1 VPIKQTPVNVK
12 LSYLKLILS
21 LTELEEFADALLDQ
35 ISVEIN
41 EEKDIANLSARISE
55 DSDFAINFES
65 PQQIAHKIM
74 PELAQKI
81 TEFTGITPSHTI
93 TVEFP
98 GLEELKK
105 LKGRKVF
112 ATQDAREFVD
122 KLFIALAKQER
133 QSIAG
138 IIKEDTAKFLVY
150 STYAKSYISKIS
162 TTYGDYLDGTIHVN
176 NFVLSSYPQ
185 IILYK
190 QGKPYSLRYEGV
202 RSGYVGALK
211 MTILEE
217 LVHSIQNELY
227 EKNRQAVIEVN
238 QINEELAKIIL
249 NLDDSTANKLSE
261 YLQLPDVP
269 PEFPIAKRANL
280 FFTLNPDNFIV
291 NVLGPD
297 VMTFT
302 KVEID
307 PTISAMI
314 PQLLGIY
321 QRWLGPIQ
329 RHHAIFSTMEG
340 MAEFCV
346 QNILSNDEDF
356 AQYLTTFMGT
366 DISSYQVRKHMGKD
380 LTSLVYSSHGKNT
393 FQILMQNPPNTRE
406 LKDPQL
412 YLKRINQT

>member
-1 VPIKQTPVNVK
+1 M
-12 LSYLKLILS
+12 
-21 LTELEEFADALLDQ
+21 TELEEFADALLDQ
-35 ISVEIN
+35 ISVELN

-55 DSDFAINFES
+55 DPDFKVRFDTTREISERIL
-65 PQQIAHKIM
+65 PILM
-74 PELAQKI
+74 QKVA
-81 TEFTGITPSHTI
+81 EFTGITPPGDI
-93 TVEFP
+93 KLEFP
-98 GLEELKK
+98 GLEDLKK
-105 LKGRKVF
+105 IKGKKVF
-112 ATQDAREFVD
+112 AIPEVREFVD
-122 KLFIALAKQER
+122 KLFAALAKEER
-133 QSIAG
+133 QTIAS

-150 STYAKSYISKIS
+150 STYAKAYISKIS
-162 TTYGDYLDGTIHVN
+162 TTYGDYLDGTIYVN

-190 QGKPYSLRYEGV
+190 QGKPYELRYEMV
-202 RSGYVGALK
+202 KSGYIGALK

-217 LVHSIQNELY
+217 IVHSIQKNLY
-227 EKNRQAVIEVN
+227 DINKSAVIEVN
-238 QINEELAKIIL
+238 KINEELAKIIL
-249 NLDDSTANKLSE
+249 DLDDTTATKLSE

-269 PEFPIAKRANL
+269 AEFPIAKRANL

-307 PTISAMI
+307 PTISQMI
-314 PQLLGIY
+314 PQLLDIY
-321 QRWLGPIQ
+321 QRWLAPIQ
-329 RHHAIFSTMEG
+329 RHHAAFSTMEG

-346 QNILSNDEDF
+346 QNILADDDDF

-380 LTSLVYSSHGKNT
+380 LTQAVFEKHNKDT
-393 FQILMQNPPNTRE
+393 FRILIQNPPNTRE

-412 YLKRINQT
+412 YLKRIN

>member
-1 VPIKQTPVNVK
+1 M
-12 LSYLKLILS
+12 
-21 LTELEEFADALLDQ
+21 TELEEFADALLDQ
-35 ISVEIN
+35 ISVELN

-55 DSDFAINFES
+55 DPDFKVKFETTA
-65 PQQIAHKIM
+65 QISEQIL
-74 PELAQKI
+74 PVLRQKV
-81 TEFTGITPSHTI
+81 TEFTGISPSPDI
-93 TVEFP
+93 KIEYP
-98 GLEELKK
+98 NLEELKK
-105 LKGRKVF
+105 IKGRKVF
-112 ATQDAREFVD
+112 ATPDARNFVD
-122 KLFIALAKQER
+122 RLFAALAKEER

-150 STYAKSYISKIS
+150 STYAKAYISKIS
-162 TTYGDYLDGTIHVN
+162 TTYGDYLDGMIYVN

-190 QGKPYSLRYEGV
+190 QGKPYNLRFEMV
-202 RSGYVGALK
+202 NSGYVGALK

-217 LVHSIQNELY
+217 LVHSIQHNLY
-227 EKNRQAVIEVN
+227 EQNKLAVIEVN
-238 QINEELAKIIL
+238 KINEELAKIIL
-249 NLDDSTANKLSE
+249 SLDDNTANKLSE

-269 PEFPIAKRANL
+269 SEFPIAKRANL

-307 PTISAMI
+307 PTISSMV
-314 PQLLGIY
+314 PQLLDIY

-329 RHHAIFSTMEG
+329 RHHAAFSTMEG

-346 QNILSNDEDF
+346 QNILSEDEDF
-356 AQYLTTFMGT
+356 AQYLNQFMGT

-380 LTSLVYSSHGKNT
+380 LTRAVYNKYGKET
-393 FQILMQNPPNTRE
+393 FQILIQDPPNTRE

-412 YLKRINQT
+412 YLKRISKE

>member
-1 VPIKQTPVNVK
+1 M
-12 LSYLKLILS
+12 
-21 LTELEEFADALLDQ
+21 TELEEFADALLDQ

-41 EEKDIANLSARISE
+41 EEKDIANLSSRISE
-55 DSDFAINFES
+55 DPEFAVKFET
-65 PQQIAHKIM
+65 PEQIAQKIM
-74 PELAQKI
+74 PELKQKI
-81 TEFTGITPSHTI
+81 VEFTGISPSQDI
-93 TVEFP
+93 KIEFP
-98 GLEELKK
+98 DLENLKK
-105 LKGRKVF
+105 IKGRKVF
-112 ATQDAREFVD
+112 ATQDAIEFVN
-122 KLFIALAKQER
+122 KLFAALAGQER
-133 QSIAG
+133 QSIAAT
-138 IIKEDTAKFLVY
+138 IKEDTAKFLVY

-162 TTYGDYLDGTIHVN
+162 TTYGDYLDNTIYVN

-190 QGKPYSLRYEGV
+190 QGKPYSLRYEIV
-202 RSGYVGALK
+202 KSGYIGALK

-217 LVHSIQNELY
+217 LVHSIQKNLY
-227 EKNRQAVIEVN
+227 DQNKAAVIEVN
-238 QINEELAKIIL
+238 KINEELAKIIL

-280 FFTLNPDNFIV
+280 FFALNPDNFIV

-314 PQLLGIY
+314 PQLLDIY

-329 RHHAIFSTMEG
+329 RHHAAFSTMEG

-346 QNILSNDEDF
+346 QSILANDDDF

-380 LTSLVYSSHGKNT
+380 LASAVYSKYGKET
-393 FQILMQNPPNTRE
+393 FTILIQNPPNTRE
-406 LKDPQL
+406 LKDSQL
-412 YLKRINQT
+412 YLKRISQK

>member
-1 VPIKQTPVNVK
+1 M
-12 LSYLKLILS
+12 
-21 LTELEEFADALLDQ
+21 TELEEFADALLDQ

-41 EEKDIANLSARISE
+41 EEKDISTLSSRISE
-55 DSDFAINFES
+55 DSDFDVKFES
-65 PQQIAHKIM
+65 PQQVTQRVKSDLVKKIS
-74 PELAQKI
+74 
-81 TEFTGITPSHTI
+81 EFTGISPSSNI
-93 TVEFP
+93 EIEFP
-98 GLEELKK
+98 NLEELKRI
-105 LKGRKVF
+105 KGKKVF
-112 ATQDAREFVD
+112 ATTDARDFVD
-122 KLFIALAKQER
+122 KLFSALAKQDR
-133 QSIAG
+133 QSIATV
-138 IIKEDTAKFLVY
+138 IKEDTAKFLVY

-162 TTYGDYLDGTIHVN
+162 TTYGDYLENTIYVN

-190 QGKPYSLRYEGV
+190 QGKPYNLRFDMV
-202 RSGYVGALK
+202 NSGYVGALK

-217 LVHSIQNELY
+217 LVHSIQTDLY
-227 EKNRQAVIEVN
+227 EQNKTAVVEVN
-238 QINEELAKIIL
+238 KINEELAKIIL
-249 NLDDSTANKLSE
+249 NLDDSIASKLAE

-307 PTISAMI
+307 PTISSMI
-314 PQLLGIY
+314 PQLLDIY

-329 RHHAIFSTMEG
+329 RHHAAFSTMEG

-346 QNILSNDEDF
+346 QKILADDEDF

-380 LTSLVYSSHGKNT
+380 LTNQVYSVHGKQT
-393 FQILMQNPPNTRE
+393 FEILIQNPPNTRE

-412 YLKRINQT
+412 YLKRISTK

>member
-1 VPIKQTPVNVK
+1 
-12 LSYLKLILS
+12 

-55 DSDFAINFES
+55 DPDFTIRFDT
-65 PQQIAHKIM
+65 PQQIAQKIM
-74 PELAQKI
+74 PDLARKLA
-81 TEFTGITPSHTI
+81 EFTGIAPSDTI
-93 TVEFP
+93 KVEFP
-98 GLEELKK
+98 SLEELKK

-122 KLFIALAKQER
+122 KLFAALAKQER
-133 QSIAG
+133 QSIAS

-190 QGKPYSLRYEGV
+190 RGKPYSLRYEGV
-202 RSGYVGALK
+202 KSGYVGALK

-217 LVHSIQNELY
+217 LVHSIQKELY
-227 EKNRQAVIEVN
+227 EKNKQAVIEVN

-249 NLDDSTANKLSE
+249 SLDDSTAGKLSE

-307 PTISAMI
+307 PTISSMI

-329 RHHAIFSTMEG
+329 KHHAIFSTMEG

-346 QNILSNDEDF
+346 QNILSNDDDF

-380 LTSLVYSSHGKNT
+380 LTSLVYATNGKNT
-393 FQILMQNPPNTRE
+393 FQVLMQNPPNTRE

-412 YLKRINQT
+412 YLKRINQK

>member
-1 VPIKQTPVNVK
+1 M
-12 LSYLKLILS
+12 
-21 LTELEEFADALLDQ
+21 TELEEFADALLDQ

-41 EEKDIANLSARISE
+41 EEKDISTLSSRISE
-55 DSDFAINFES
+55 DSDFDVKFES
-65 PQQIAHKIM
+65 PQQVTQRVKSDLVKKIS
-74 PELAQKI
+74 
-81 TEFTGITPSHTI
+81 EFTGISPSSNI
-93 TVEFP
+93 EIEFP
-98 GLEELKK
+98 NLEELKRI
-105 LKGRKVF
+105 KGKKVF
-112 ATQDAREFVD
+112 ATTDARGFVD
-122 KLFIALAKQER
+122 KLFSALAKQDR
-133 QSIAG
+133 QSIATV
-138 IIKEDTAKFLVY
+138 IKEDTAKFLVY

-162 TTYGDYLDGTIHVN
+162 TTYGDYLENTIYVN

-190 QGKPYSLRYEGV
+190 QGKPYNLRFDMV
-202 RSGYVGALK
+202 NSGYVGALK

-217 LVHSIQNELY
+217 LVHSIQTDLY
-227 EKNRQAVIEVN
+227 EQNKTAVVEVN
-238 QINEELAKIIL
+238 KINEELAKIIL
-249 NLDDSTANKLSE
+249 NLDDSIASKLAE

-307 PTISAMI
+307 PTISSMI
-314 PQLLGIY
+314 PQLLDIY

-329 RHHAIFSTMEG
+329 RHHAAFSTMEG

-346 QNILSNDEDF
+346 QKILADDEDF

-380 LTSLVYSSHGKNT
+380 LTNQVYSVHGKQT
-393 FQILMQNPPNTRE
+393 FEILIQNPPNTRE

-412 YLKRINQT
+412 YLKRISTK

>member
-1 VPIKQTPVNVK
+1 M
-12 LSYLKLILS
+12 
-21 LTELEEFADALLDQ
+21 TELEEFADALLDQ

-41 EEKDIANLSARISE
+41 EEKDIANLSSRIGE
-55 DSDFAINFES
+55 DSEFAVKFDTPE
-65 PQQIAHKIM
+65 QISQKIM
-74 PELAQKI
+74 PELRQKLAD
-81 TEFTGITPSHTI
+81 FTGIAPDQNIKT
-93 TVEFP
+93 EFP

-105 LKGRKVF
+105 VKGRKVF
-112 ATQDAREFVD
+112 STPEAREFVD
-122 KLFIALAKQER
+122 KLFAALAKQDR
-133 QSIAG
+133 QKIAS
-138 IIKEDTAKFLVY
+138 IIKEDTVKFFVY
-150 STYAKSYISKIS
+150 STYAKAYISKIS
-162 TTYGDYLDGTIHVN
+162 TTYGDYLDNTIFVN

-190 QGKPYSLRYEGV
+190 QGKPYSFRYNEV
-202 RSGYVGALK
+202 VSGYTGALK

-217 LVHSIQNELY
+217 LVHSIQKNLY
-227 EKNRQAVIEVN
+227 EQNKTAVIEVN
-238 QINEELAKIIL
+238 KINEELAKIIL
-249 NLDDSTANKLSE
+249 NLDDSTASKLSE

-269 PEFPIAKRANL
+269 AEFPIAKRANL
-280 FFTLNPDNFIV
+280 FFMLNPDNFIV

-307 PTISAMI
+307 PVISEMI
-314 PQLLGIY
+314 PQLLDIY

-329 RHHAIFSTMEG
+329 RHHAAFSTMEG

-346 QNILSNDEDF
+346 QNILANDDDF

-380 LTSLVYSSHGKNT
+380 LASLVYSQYGKET
-393 FQILMQNPPNTRE
+393 FSILIQNPPNTRE

-412 YLKRINQT
+412 YLKRINQK

>member
-1 VPIKQTPVNVK
+1 M
-12 LSYLKLILS
+12 
-21 LTELEEFADALLDQ
+21 TELEEFADALLDQ

-41 EEKDIANLSARISE
+41 EEKDISTLSSRISE
-55 DSDFAINFES
+55 DSDFDVKFES
-65 PQQIAHKIM
+65 PQQVTQRVKSDLVKKIS
-74 PELAQKI
+74 
-81 TEFTGITPSHTI
+81 EFTGISPSSNI
-93 TVEFP
+93 EIEFP
-98 GLEELKK
+98 NLEELKRI
-105 LKGRKVF
+105 KGKKVF
-112 ATQDAREFVD
+112 ATTDARDFVD
-122 KLFIALAKQER
+122 KLFSALAKQDR
-133 QSIAG
+133 QSIATV
-138 IIKEDTAKFLVY
+138 IKEDTAKFLVY

-162 TTYGDYLDGTIHVN
+162 TTYGDYLENTIYVN

-190 QGKPYSLRYEGV
+190 QGKPYNLRFDTV
-202 RSGYVGALK
+202 NSGYVGALK

-217 LVHSIQNELY
+217 LVHSIQTDLY
-227 EKNRQAVIEVN
+227 EQNKTAVVEVN
-238 QINEELAKIIL
+238 KINEELAKIIL
-249 NLDDSTANKLSE
+249 NLDDSIASKLAE

-307 PTISAMI
+307 PTISSMI
-314 PQLLGIY
+314 PQLLDIY

-329 RHHAIFSTMEG
+329 RHHAAFSTMEG

-346 QNILSNDEDF
+346 QKILADDEDF

-380 LTSLVYSSHGKNT
+380 LTNQVYSVHGKQT
-393 FQILMQNPPNTRE
+393 FEILIQDPPNTRE

-412 YLKRINQT
+412 YLKRISTK

>member
-1 VPIKQTPVNVK
+1 
-12 LSYLKLILS
+12 

-35 ISVEIN
+35 ISVELN
-41 EEKDIANLSARISE
+41 EEKDIATLSARISE
-55 DSDFAINFES
+55 DSDFTIKFDT
-65 PQQIAHKIM
+65 PQQIA
-74 PELAQKI
+74 QKI
-81 TEFTGITPSHTI
+81 APDLMQKVADYTGIAPNKDI
-93 TVEFP
+93 KIEFP

-105 LKGRKVF
+105 IKGRKVF
-112 ATQDAREFVD
+112 ATSEARGFVD
-122 KLFIALAKQER
+122 KLFSALARQER

-162 TTYGDYLDGTIHVN
+162 TTYGDYLDDAIYVN
-176 NFVLSSYPQ
+176 DFVLSSYPQ

-202 RSGYVGALK
+202 RSGYTGALK

-217 LVHSIQNELY
+217 MVHSIQKNLY
-227 EKNRQAVIEVN
+227 EQNRQAVIEVN

-249 NLDDSTANKLSE
+249 GLDDTTASKLSE

-307 PTISAMI
+307 PTISTML

-346 QNILSNDEDF
+346 QNILANDEDF

-380 LTSLVYSSHGKNT
+380 LTSLVYASYGKQT
-393 FQILMQNPPNTRE
+393 FSILMQNPPNTRE

-412 YLKRINQT
+412 YLKRINQK

>member
-1 VPIKQTPVNVK
+1 
-12 LSYLKLILS
+12 

-35 ISVEIN
+35 ISVEIS

-55 DSDFAINFES
+55 DSEFTIKFDT
-65 PQQIAHKIM
+65 PQQLAQKIM

-81 TEFTGITPSHTI
+81 AEFTGIAPNNTI
-93 TVEFP
+93 KVEFP
-98 GLEELKK
+98 DLEELKK
-105 LKGRKVF
+105 VKGRKVF
-112 ATQDAREFVD
+112 ATKDAREFVD
-122 KLFIALAKQER
+122 KLFAALAKQER
-133 QSIAG
+133 QSIAS

-162 TTYGDYLDGTIHVN
+162 TTYGDYLDDTIFVN

-217 LVHSIQNELY
+217 LVHSIQKNLY
-227 EKNRQAVIEVN
+227 EQNKQAVIEVN

-249 NLDDSTANKLSE
+249 NLDDGIAGKLSE

-307 PTISAMI
+307 PTISSMI
-314 PQLLGIY
+314 PQLLNIY
-321 QRWLGPIQ
+321 QRWLIPIQ

-346 QNILSNDEDF
+346 QNILANDEDF

-393 FQILMQNPPNTRE
+393 FQVLLQNPPSARE

-412 YLKRINQT
+412 YLKRINQK

>member
-1 VPIKQTPVNVK
+1 M
-12 LSYLKLILS
+12 
-21 LTELEEFADALLDQ
+21 TELEEFADALLDQ
-35 ISVEIN
+35 ISVELN
-41 EEKDIANLSARISE
+41 EEKDIATLSARISE
-55 DSDFAINFES
+55 DSDFTIKFDT
-65 PQQIAHKIM
+65 PQQIA
-74 PELAQKI
+74 QKI
-81 TEFTGITPSHTI
+81 APDLMQKVADYTGIAPNKDI
-93 TVEFP
+93 KIEFP

-105 LKGRKVF
+105 IKGRKVF
-112 ATQDAREFVD
+112 ATSEARGFVD
-122 KLFIALAKQER
+122 KLFSALARQER

-162 TTYGDYLDGTIHVN
+162 TTYGDYLDDAIYVN
-176 NFVLSSYPQ
+176 DFVLSSYPQ

-202 RSGYVGALK
+202 RSGYTGALK

-217 LVHSIQNELY
+217 MVHSIQKNLY
-227 EKNRQAVIEVN
+227 EQNRQAVIEVN

-249 NLDDSTANKLSE
+249 GLDDTTASKLSE

-307 PTISAMI
+307 PTISTML

-346 QNILSNDEDF
+346 QNILANDEDF

-380 LTSLVYSSHGKNT
+380 LTSLVYASYGKRT
-393 FQILMQNPPNTRE
+393 FSILMQNPPNTRE

-412 YLKRINQT
+412 YLKRINQK